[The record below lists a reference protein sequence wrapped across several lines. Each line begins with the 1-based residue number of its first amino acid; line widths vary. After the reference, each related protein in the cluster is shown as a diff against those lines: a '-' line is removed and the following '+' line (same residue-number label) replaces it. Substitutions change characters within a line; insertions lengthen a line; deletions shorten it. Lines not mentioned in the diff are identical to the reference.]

1 MAKDFTKQH
10 IVPKRYLDRFGTK
23 DGKQTI
29 IGTRIVSKGNVR
41 FFTES
46 TENVGYIKNYYDVTD
61 KNDPKYWEHY
71 FAREIDTL
79 CGQDMENII
88 AKATLFQKNATI
100 LSNQDKQVLSKVIVA
115 QLMRIPESI
124 DYVKNVLY
132 PRVSAQV
139 KEDLISAFP
148 PDFVE
153 KYREQI
159 MNTEISEQGQK
170 ELMFNHTF
178 EPANFG
184 RYCEMLQAGVWVV
197 YVNMHRDT
205 MPFLTSDN
213 PVLVEGVGSKNT
225 GLFRNG
231 LANPATCIFYPIS
244 PSIAVA
250 IYSRRGIMGLVADE
264 YDGRK
269 VLLDELKYISSRN
282 VQIMAQAYRH
292 SFIPQP
298 LYDVVK
304 NGSV

>member
-1 MAKDFTKQH
+1 M
-10 IVPKRYLDRFGTK
+10 
-23 DGKQTI
+23 
-29 IGTRIVSKGNVR
+29 VSEPSSEPVL
-41 FFTES
+41 S
-46 TENVGYIKNYYDVTD
+46 IKEMCGSLPNYYDVTD

-100 LSNQDKQVLSKVIVA
+100 LSDQDKQVLSKVIVA

-139 KEDLISAFP
+139 KENLISALP
-148 PDFVE
+148 PTFAE
-153 KYREQI
+153 KHMEQI
-159 MNTEISEQGQK
+159 MSTEFSELGQK

-178 EPANFG
+178 EPANFD
-184 RYCEMLQAGVWVV
+184 RYCDVLQAGVWVA
-197 YVNMHRDT
+197 YVNTRRDT

-213 PVLVEGVGSKNT
+213 PVLVERVGSKDT
-225 GLFRNG
+225 GMFRNG
-231 LANPATCIFYPIS
+231 LANPATCIFFPLS
-244 PSIAVA
+244 PGIAVA
-250 IYSRRGIMGLVADE
+250 IYSRQGILGLVADE

-269 VLLDELKYISSRN
+269 VLLDDLKYIMSRN
-282 VQIMAQAYRH
+282 VKIMAQAYRH

-304 NGSV
+304 NGSA